1 MWVVMTFWPRA
12 MFIKQSNRCHKTQFN
27 FIVVLFAIRE
37 KTFSV
42 KNNATT
48 KDEKQLRNNGAHKI

>member
-27 FIVVLFAIRE
+27 FIVVLFAVRE
-37 KTFSV
+37 DLFGEKYNKRRKT
-42 KNNATT
+42 TET
-48 KDEKQLRNNGAHKI
+48 K